1 MNHHLLNMPVLHTL
15 AAAAAVAA
23 TSPKARL
30 DSVDEEVVTDS
41 ATDYALSSIAMR
53 AVATVQQWCEE
64 DSMGDGE
71 GKGDR
76 LIAMLIGVA
85 DEDKDGELSEDEQA
99 VVQTA
104 MNDAWDYLAA
114 KGVAE
119 SDLDALFNGESAES
133 NAAAERV
140 CEFVKERLPEGDDA
154 MGDEIDNFAFG
165 GEASESMFTDA
176 VYKRRFA
183 IRGGKKV
190 RVMKRVAGVVRLSA
204 GQKVAIRKAR
214 MKAHGA
220 RATAKRMKSLRVRKS
235 MGLKAGR

>member
-1 MNHHLLNMPVLHTL
+1 MNHLLNMPALHSM
-15 AAAAAVAA
+15 AAAIAAVSNPP
-23 TSPKARL
+23 TTRL
-30 DSVDEEVVTDS
+30 DSVDEELVSDS
-41 ATDYALSSIAMR
+41 ATDYAMSSIAMR
-53 AVATVQQWCEE
+53 AASTVQQWCEE

-76 LIAMLIGVA
+76 LIAMLIGIA

-119 SDLDALFNGESAES
+119 SDLDALFNGESADS

-154 MGDEIDNFAFG
+154 MADEIDNFAFG
-165 GEASESMFTDA
+165 GESSEAVFDA

-183 IRGGKKV
+183 IRQGKKV

-235 MGLKAGR
+235 MGLKPGR